1 MTIARSLIGEF
12 DHETANTRRVLER
25 VPMEKYDWTPHPRSM
40 SLGRLANHLATLVS
54 WGSFAFTSDE
64 LDLSKTDYN
73 PPDRHRREELLS
85 DFDDYVAETRHV
97 LEEASDELAL
107 SPWTLRDGEK
117 VLFTLPRIAF
127 VRSMVINHMIH
138 HRAQLGVFL
147 RLLDIPIP
155 GPYGASADEI

>member
-12 DHETANTRRVLER
+12 DHETANTRRILER
-25 VPMEKYDWTPHPRSM
+25 VPMEKYDWTPHPKSM
-40 SLGRLANHLATLVS
+40 SLGRLANHLATLIS

-73 PPDRHRREELLS
+73 PPDRHALEALLS
-85 DFDDYVAETRHV
+85 DFDDNVAETRHA

-127 VRSMVINHMIH
+127 VRSMVMNHMIH

-147 RLLDIPIP
+147 RLLDVSIP